1 MAKQTSFFS
10 SISRLY
16 PHVRPIIPRLVMGLL
31 CALLASV
38 VALTI
43 PQVLRVLVN
52 ESLEPGG
59 SADAVWTASLVILGL
74 GIAEAGLVA
83 LRRQFVINPATTVET
98 RMRVSLYGHLQ
109 DLTVSFHDRWGSGQ
123 LLSRAMTDLNF
134 LRRWMA
140 FGAIM
145 LVVTTLTVVI
155 GVVVMFAM
163 SWQLALIFLA
173 AAVPIMIYGF
183 RFRTRFSKV
192 ARRSQDQAGDLATT
206 VEESVHGIR
215 VLKAFGRSRE
225 ALENFNEQAE
235 ELRQTEIA
243 KAKHLATFSLV
254 VTLLPE
260 LALGAGL
267 VVGIMLASTG
277 ELSIGALVAFFATAA
292 VIAAPVEF
300 CGMLLAMALTAKTAV
315 DRHFE
320 VMDSVNTITSPD
332 QPRRPAELK
341 GALSFNNATFAYED
355 APDKP
360 ILKDIS
366 LDIRPGE
373 TMALVGITGS
383 GKSALLQLVPRLYD
397 VTAGSITI
405 DGVDLREFSVED
417 LRTVVAVAFEDTTL
431 FSSSVRDNVLL
442 GAPAGLPAEAP
453 RGGPRGGARRR
464 PGPLRLLPPGRAGHP
479 DRRGGAQPLR
489 RPAAAHRPGP
499 RHRRPAQGAGPG
511 RSAVR
516 PGRPHRGTR
525 RDRLREVLA
534 DTTTLI
540 VAHRPSTVALA
551 DRVALLEDGRIT
563 AVGTH
568 AELLA
573 AEPPLPLR
581 DRQPRPGTA
590 GPGLRTA
597 GLRTVRPQ
605 RRGGFPMSSATFG
618 TANEDNAHLSKSES
632 KTVRR
637 RSLALLRLPD
647 PPGPPAVLADHR
659 RRRAVPGRPRR
670 RAGADRL
677 RHRPRPAGPERRRQ
691 PPAGAHRRR
700 LPGRRRRHGRASPP
714 CT

>member
-1 MAKQTSFFS
+1 
-10 SISRLY
+10 
-16 PHVRPIIPRLVMGLL
+16 
-31 CALLASV
+31 
-38 VALTI
+38 
-43 PQVLRVLVN
+43 
-52 ESLEPGG
+52 
-59 SADAVWTASLVILGL
+59 
-74 GIAEAGLVA
+74 VA

-98 RMRVSLYGHLQ
+98 RMRVSLYSHLQ

-155 GVVVMFAM
+155 GVVVMFTM

-183 RFRTRFSKV
+183 RFRTRYSKV

-243 KAKHLATFSLV
+243 KARHLAVFSLV

-267 VVGIMLASTG
+267 VVGVLLASTG

-300 CGMLLAMALTAKTAV
+300 CGMLLAMALTAKSAV

-320 VMDSVNTITSPD
+320 VMDAVNTITSPEN
-332 QPRRPAELK
+332 PRRPAELR
-341 GALSFNNATFAYED
+341 GVLSFRHAAFAFED
-355 APDKP
+355 AADKP
-360 ILKDIS
+360 ILKDIT
-366 LDIRPGE
+366 LDISPGE

-383 GKSALLQLVPRLYD
+383 GKSALLQLVPRLYE

-405 DGVDLREFSVED
+405 DGVDLRDFDVAE

-442 GAPAGLPAEAP
+442 GAPGGTSHADREQALNEALDVAQAHFVYSLPDGVDTLIGDEGLSLS
-453 RGGPRGGARRR
+453 GGQRQRIALARAIAAR
-464 PGPLRLLPPGRAGHP
+464 PKVLVLDDPL
-479 DRRGGAQPLR
+479 
-489 RPAAAHRPGP
+489 
-499 RHRRPAQGAGPG
+499 
-511 RSAVR
+511 SALDVNTEELVE
-516 PGRPHRGTR
+516 H
-525 RDRLREVLA
+525 RLREVLA

-568 AELLA
+568 AQLLSQNSHYRYVIA
-573 AEPPLPLR
+573 SLDPEPRDLDSEMSVEAEEISR
-581 DRQPRPGTA
+581 
-590 GPGLRTA
+590 
-597 GLRTVRPQ
+597 
-605 RRGGFPMSSATFG
+605 
-618 TANEDNAHLSKSES
+618 
-632 KTVRR
+632 
-637 RSLALLRLPD
+637 
-647 PPGPPAVLADHR
+647 
-659 RRRAVPGRPRR
+659 
-670 RAGADRL
+670 
-677 RHRPRPAGPERRRQ
+677 
-691 PPAGAHRRR
+691 
-700 LPGRRRRHGRASPP
+700 
-714 CT
+714 

>member
-1 MAKQTSFFS
+1 MAKQTPFFT

-16 PHVRPIIPRLVMGLL
+16 PHVRPIMPRLVMGLVS
-31 CALLASV
+31 ALMASI
-38 VALTI
+38 VALAI
-43 PQVLRVLVN
+43 PQVLRVLIN
-52 ESLEPGG
+52 DWLRPGG
-59 SADAVWTASLVILGL
+59 SSQAVWIASGVILVL

-98 RMRVSLYGHLQ
+98 RMRVSLYDHLQ

-235 ELRQTEIA
+235 ELRQTEIV
-243 KAKHLATFSLV
+243 KAKHLAAFSLV

-267 VVGIMLASTG
+267 VVGIMLAAGG
-277 ELSIGALVAFFATAA
+277 ELSIGSLVAFFATAA
-292 VIAAPVEF
+292 VIATPVEF

-320 VMDSVNTITSPD
+320 VMDSVNTITSPP

-341 GALSFNNATFAYED
+341 GALAFRHATFAFED

-360 ILKDIS
+360 ILKDIC

-383 GKSALLQLVPRLYD
+383 GKSALLQLVPRLFEA
-397 VTAGSITI
+397 TAGSVTI
-405 DGVDLREFSVED
+405 DGVDLRDFSVEE
-417 LRTVVAVAFEDTTL
+417 LRTVVSVAFEDTTL

-442 GAPAGLPAEAP
+442 GVRDEESQERREEILAEALDTAQAHFAYSLP
-453 RGGPRGGARRR
+453 EGLDTLIGEEGLSLSGGQRQRIALARAVAAR
-464 PGPLRLLPPGRAGHP
+464 PKVLVLDDPL
-479 DRRGGAQPLR
+479 
-489 RPAAAHRPGP
+489 
-499 RHRRPAQGAGPG
+499 
-511 RSAVR
+511 SALDVN
-516 PGRPHRGTR
+516 TEELVEA
-525 RDRLREVLA
+525 RLREVLA
-534 DTTTLI
+534 DTTTLL

-568 AELLA
+568 TELLA
-573 AEPPLPLR
+573 ENSHYRYVIASLDPEPRDLDSELSALEAEEVSR
-581 DRQPRPGTA
+581 
-590 GPGLRTA
+590 
-597 GLRTVRPQ
+597 
-605 RRGGFPMSSATFG
+605 
-618 TANEDNAHLSKSES
+618 
-632 KTVRR
+632 
-637 RSLALLRLPD
+637 
-647 PPGPPAVLADHR
+647 
-659 RRRAVPGRPRR
+659 
-670 RAGADRL
+670 
-677 RHRPRPAGPERRRQ
+677 
-691 PPAGAHRRR
+691 
-700 LPGRRRRHGRASPP
+700 
-714 CT
+714 

>member
-1 MAKQTSFFS
+1 
-10 SISRLY
+10 
-16 PHVRPIIPRLVMGLL
+16 MGLL

-43 PQVLRVLVN
+43 PQVLRVLIN
-52 ESLEPGG
+52 DSLRHG
-59 SADAVWTASLVILGL
+59 ATAAAVWSSAGVILAL
-74 GIAEAGLVA
+74 GIAEAALVA
-83 LRRQFVINPATTVET
+83 LRRTFVINPATTVET
-98 RMRVSLYGHLQ
+98 RMRVSLYAHLQ

-155 GVVVMFAM
+155 GVVVMFTM

-173 AAVPIMIYGF
+173 AAVPIMAYGF

-225 ALENFNEQAE
+225 ALETFNGQAE

-243 KAKHLATFSLV
+243 KAKHQATFSMV

-260 LALGAGL
+260 LGLGAGL
-267 VVGIMLASTG
+267 VAGIMLVADGQLT
-277 ELSIGALVAFFATAA
+277 IGALVAFFATAA

-300 CGMLLAMALTAKTAV
+300 SGMLLAMALTAKSAL

-320 VMDSVNTITSPD
+320 VMDSQNTITSPAA
-332 QPRRPAELK
+332 PRRPAELR
-341 GALSFNNATFAYED
+341 GALNFNDVTFAFDD

-360 ILKDIS
+360 ILRDIR

-397 VTAGSITI
+397 VTEGSITI
-405 DGVDLREFSVED
+405 DGVDLRAFSVEE
-417 LRTVVAVAFEDTTL
+417 LRTVVGVAFEDTTL

-442 GAPAGLPAEAP
+442 GA
-453 RGGPRGGARRR
+453 RT
-464 PGPLRLLPPGRAGHP
+464 
-479 DRRGGAQPLR
+479 
-489 RPAAAHRPGP
+489 AAVQTTTAVP
-499 RHRRPAQGAGPG
+499 GAGEDPG
-511 RSAVR
+511 DGLEQILEEALDTAQAHFAYSLPDGLDTLIGEEGLSLSGGQRQRIALARAIAAKPTVLVLDDPLSALDVNTEELVER
-516 PGRPHRGTR
+516 
-525 RDRLREVLA
+525 RLREVLSG
-534 DTTTLI
+534 TTTLI

-551 DRVALLEDGRIT
+551 DRVALLEEGRIA

-573 AEPPLPLR
+573 
-581 DRQPRPGTA
+581 
-590 GPGLRTA
+590 
-597 GLRTVRPQ
+597 
-605 RRGGFPMSSATFG
+605 
-618 TANEDNAHLSKSES
+618 DNAHDRYVIASLETEPRDLDSELS
-632 KTVRR
+632 
-637 RSLALLRLPD
+637 ALED
-647 PPGPPAVLADHR
+647 E
-659 RRRAVPGRPRR
+659 
-670 RAGADRL
+670 AGEHIR
-677 RHRPRPAGPERRRQ
+677 
-691 PPAGAHRRR
+691 
-700 LPGRRRRHGRASPP
+700 
-714 CT
+714 

>member
-1 MAKQTSFFS
+1 MAKQTSFFRS
-10 SISRLY
+10 VSRLY
-16 PHVRPIIPRLVMGLL
+16 PHVRPIIPRLLLGLL
-31 CALLASV
+31 CALLASL

-52 ESLEPGG
+52 DSLQAGGATESVWI
-59 SADAVWTASLVILGL
+59 SAAVILGL

-145 LVVTTLTVVI
+145 LVVTTLTVII
-155 GVVVMFAM
+155 GIAVMFSM

-173 AAVPIMIYGF
+173 AAAPIMAYSF

-225 ALENFNEQAE
+225 ALDNFNEQAE
-235 ELRQTEIA
+235 ELRQTEIE
-243 KAKHLATFSLV
+243 KARHQAMFSMV

-267 VVGIMLASTG
+267 VVGIMLCAGG

-300 CGMLLAMALTAKTAV
+300 SGMLLAMALTAKTAV
-315 DRHFE
+315 DRHYE
-320 VMDSVNTITSPD
+320 VMDSANTITSP
-332 QPRRPAELK
+332 PEPHRPGTLA
-341 GALSFNNATFAYED
+341 GALRFNHATFAFED

-360 ILKDIS
+360 ILKDIN
-366 LDIRPGE
+366 LEVRPGE

-383 GKSALLQLVPRLYD
+383 GKSALIQLVPRLYD
-397 VTAGSITI
+397 VTDGSISI
-405 DGVDLREFSVED
+405 DGVNLRDFAVED
-417 LRTVVAVAFEDTTL
+417 LRRIVGVAFEDTTL

-442 GAPAGLPAEAP
+442 GAEDRTEEALDEALDVAQAHFAYSLPNGVDTLIGEEGLSLSGGQRQRIALARAIAARP
-453 RGGPRGGARRR
+453 RVLVLDD
-464 PGPLRLLPPGRAGHP
+464 PL
-479 DRRGGAQPLR
+479 
-489 RPAAAHRPGP
+489 
-499 RHRRPAQGAGPG
+499 
-511 RSAVR
+511 SALDV
-516 PGRPHRGTR
+516 HTEELVET
-525 RDRLREVLA
+525 RLREVLK

-551 DRVALLEDGRIT
+551 DRVALLEEGRIT

-568 AELLA
+568 TELLA
-573 AEPPLPLR
+573 GNGHYRYVIASLDPEPRDLDSELSELEEQAEEVTR
-581 DRQPRPGTA
+581 
-590 GPGLRTA
+590 
-597 GLRTVRPQ
+597 
-605 RRGGFPMSSATFG
+605 
-618 TANEDNAHLSKSES
+618 
-632 KTVRR
+632 
-637 RSLALLRLPD
+637 
-647 PPGPPAVLADHR
+647 
-659 RRRAVPGRPRR
+659 
-670 RAGADRL
+670 
-677 RHRPRPAGPERRRQ
+677 
-691 PPAGAHRRR
+691 
-700 LPGRRRRHGRASPP
+700 
-714 CT
+714 

>member
-1 MAKQTSFFS
+1 MAKQTSFFRS
-10 SISRLY
+10 VSRLY
-16 PHVRPIIPRLVMGLL
+16 PHVKPVLPRLFMGLL

-52 ESLEPGG
+52 DSLGPG
-59 SADAVWTASLVILGL
+59 ATEAVWSSAGIILLL
-74 GIAEAGLVA
+74 GIAEAVLVA
-83 LRRQFVINPATTVET
+83 LRRTFVINPATTVET
-98 RMRVSLYGHLQ
+98 RMRVSLYSHLQ
-109 DLTVSFHDRWGSGQ
+109 DLPVSFHDRWGSGQ

-155 GVVVMFAM
+155 GVAVMFTM

-173 AAVPIMIYGF
+173 AAAPIMVYGF

-225 ALENFNEQAE
+225 ALENFSGQAE
-235 ELRQTEIA
+235 ELRRTEIA
-243 KAKHLATFSLV
+243 KARHQATFSLV

-267 VVGIMLASTG
+267 VVGILLVSSG

-300 CGMLLAMALTAKTAV
+300 SGMLLAMALTAKSAL

-320 VMDSVNTITSPD
+320 VMDAENTITSPAR
-332 QPRRPAELK
+332 PHLPAELR
-341 GALSFNNATFAYED
+341 GALCFNDVTFAFED
-355 APDKP
+355 APDQP
-360 ILKDIS
+360 VLKGVN
-366 LDIRPGE
+366 LEIRPGE

-397 VTAGSITI
+397 VTEGSITI
-405 DGVDLREFSVED
+405 DGVDLRGFSVGE
-417 LRTVVAVAFEDTTL
+417 LRSVVGVAFEDTTL

-442 GAPAGLPAEAP
+442 GARSGRETTDGEPDAVLAEALDTAQAHFAYSLPDGLDTLIGDEGLSLSGGQRQRIALARAIAAKP
-453 RGGPRGGARRR
+453 RVLVLDD
-464 PGPLRLLPPGRAGHP
+464 PLSALDVSTEERVESR
-479 DRRGGAQPLR
+479 LR
-489 RPAAAHRPGP
+489 R
-499 RHRRPAQGAGPG
+499 
-511 RSAVR
+511 
-516 PGRPHRGTR
+516 
-525 RDRLREVLA
+525 VLA
-534 DTTTLI
+534 GTTTLI

-551 DRVALLEDGRIT
+551 DRVALLEEGRIA

-573 AEPPLPLR
+573 ASAHYRYVIASLGTEPR
-581 DRQPRPGTA
+581 DLDTE
-590 GPGLRTA
+590 L
-597 GLRTVRPQ
+597 
-605 RRGGFPMSSATFG
+605 SAL
-618 TANEDNAHLSKSES
+618 EDDAEEII
-632 KTVRR
+632 R
-637 RSLALLRLPD
+637 
-647 PPGPPAVLADHR
+647 
-659 RRRAVPGRPRR
+659 
-670 RAGADRL
+670 
-677 RHRPRPAGPERRRQ
+677 
-691 PPAGAHRRR
+691 
-700 LPGRRRRHGRASPP
+700 
-714 CT
+714 

>member
-38 VALTI
+38 VALTT
-43 PQVLRVLVN
+43 PQVLRVLIN
-52 ESLEPGG
+52 QSLQPGG
-59 SADAVWTASLVILGL
+59 SADAVWIASLIILGL

-155 GVVVMFAM
+155 GVVVMFTM

-225 ALENFNEQAE
+225 ALEHFNEQAE

-267 VVGIMLASTG
+267 VVGVMLASTG

-292 VIAAPVEF
+292 VIATPVEF

-320 VMDSVNTITSPD
+320 VMDSVNTITSPG
-332 QPRRPAELK
+332 QARRPAELK
-341 GALSFNNATFAYED
+341 GALSFNAATFAYED
-355 APDKP
+355 APDKR
-360 ILKDIS
+360 ILKDIN

-383 GKSALLQLVPRLYD
+383 GKSALLQLVPRLYE
-397 VTAGSITI
+397 VTDGSITI
-405 DGVDLREFSVED
+405 DGVDLREFSVEE

-431 FSSSVRDNVLL
+431 FSSSVRDNVML
-442 GAPAGLPAEAP
+442 GAPAGLPAERREEALEEALDVAQAHFAYSLPNGLDTLIGEEGLSLSGGQRQRIALARAIAARP
-453 RGGPRGGARRR
+453 RVLVLDD
-464 PGPLRLLPPGRAGHP
+464 PL
-479 DRRGGAQPLR
+479 
-489 RPAAAHRPGP
+489 
-499 RHRRPAQGAGPG
+499 
-511 RSAVR
+511 SALDV
-516 PGRPHRGTR
+516 HTEELVET
-525 RDRLREVLA
+525 RLREVLS

-568 AELLA
+568 TELLA
-573 AEPPLPLR
+573 ENRHYRYVIASLDPEPRDLDSDLLDSDLSGLNAEEVSR
-581 DRQPRPGTA
+581 
-590 GPGLRTA
+590 
-597 GLRTVRPQ
+597 
-605 RRGGFPMSSATFG
+605 
-618 TANEDNAHLSKSES
+618 
-632 KTVRR
+632 
-637 RSLALLRLPD
+637 
-647 PPGPPAVLADHR
+647 
-659 RRRAVPGRPRR
+659 
-670 RAGADRL
+670 
-677 RHRPRPAGPERRRQ
+677 
-691 PPAGAHRRR
+691 
-700 LPGRRRRHGRASPP
+700 
-714 CT
+714 

>member
-1 MAKQTSFFS
+1 MAKQTPFFT

-16 PHVRPIIPRLVMGLL
+16 PHVKPIIPRLFMGLL
-31 CALLASV
+31 CALFASV
-38 VALTI
+38 VALAI
-43 PQVLRVLVN
+43 PQVLRVLIN
-52 ESLEPGG
+52 NSLQPGG
-59 SADAVWTASLVILGL
+59 ATDAVWIASLIILGL

-155 GVVVMFAM
+155 GVVVMFSM

-243 KAKHLATFSLV
+243 KAKHLATFSMV

-267 VVGIMLASTG
+267 VVGVTLAAG
-277 ELSIGALVAFFATAA
+277 GQLSIGSLVAFVATAA

-300 CGMLLAMALTAKTAV
+300 CGMLLAMALTAKTAI

-320 VMDSVNTITSPD
+320 VMDAANTITSPE
-332 QPRRPAELK
+332 QPRHPAELK
-341 GALSFNNATFAYED
+341 GALSFNSATFAFED

-360 ILKDIS
+360 ILKDVN
-366 LDIRPGE
+366 LAIRPGE

-397 VTAGSITI
+397 VTEGSVTI
-405 DGVDLREFSVED
+405 DGVDLREFSVEE
-417 LRTVVAVAFEDTTL
+417 LRTVVGVAFEDTTL
-431 FSSSVRDNVLL
+431 FSNSVRDNVLL
-442 GAPAGLPAEAP
+442 GAPERSQEALEEALEVAQAQFAYSLPEGLETLIGEEGLSLSGGQRQRIALARAIAAKPKVLVLDDPLSALDVHTEELVEA
-453 RGGPRGGARRR
+453 
-464 PGPLRLLPPGRAGHP
+464 
-479 DRRGGAQPLR
+479 
-489 RPAAAHRPGP
+489 
-499 RHRRPAQGAGPG
+499 
-511 RSAVR
+511 
-516 PGRPHRGTR
+516 
-525 RDRLREVLA
+525 RLREVLA

-551 DRVALLEDGRIT
+551 DRVALLEEGRIA

-573 AEPPLPLR
+573 QNGHYRYVIASLETEPR
-581 DRQPRPGTA
+581 D
-590 GPGLRTA
+590 LDSE
-597 GLRTVRPQ
+597 L
-605 RRGGFPMSSATFG
+605 SAL
-618 TANEDNAHLSKSES
+618 EDESEEIS
-632 KTVRR
+632 R
-637 RSLALLRLPD
+637 
-647 PPGPPAVLADHR
+647 
-659 RRRAVPGRPRR
+659 
-670 RAGADRL
+670 
-677 RHRPRPAGPERRRQ
+677 
-691 PPAGAHRRR
+691 
-700 LPGRRRRHGRASPP
+700 
-714 CT
+714 

>member
-1 MAKQTSFFS
+1 MAKQQTPFFT

-16 PHVRPIIPRLVMGLL
+16 PHVKPIIPRLIMGLL
-31 CALLASV
+31 CALLASI
-38 VALTI
+38 VALAI

-52 ESLEPGG
+52 DSLRPGG
-59 SADAVWTASLVILGL
+59 ATDAVLTASLIILGL
-74 GIAEAGLVA
+74 GVAEAGLVA

-155 GVVVMFAM
+155 GVAVMFSM

-173 AAVPIMIYGF
+173 AAVPIMVYGF

-243 KAKHLATFSLV
+243 KAKHLATFSMV

-267 VVGIMLASTG
+267 VVGIMLAADG
-277 ELSIGALVAFFATAA
+277 QLSIGALVAFFATAA

-300 CGMLLAMALTAKTAV
+300 CGMLLAMALTAKTAI

-320 VMDSVNTITSPD
+320 VMDAANTITSPE
-332 QPRRPAELK
+332 QPRNPAQLT
-341 GALSFNNATFAYED
+341 GALSFNAATFAFED

-360 ILKDIS
+360 ILKDVS
-366 LDIRPGE
+366 LQIRPGE

-405 DGVDLREFSVED
+405 DGVDLREFSVEE
-417 LRTVVAVAFEDTTL
+417 LRTVVGVAFEDTTL
-431 FSSSVRDNVLL
+431 FSNSVRDNVLL
-442 GAPAGLPAEAP
+442 GARERSQEALEEALDVAQAHFVYSLPDGLETLIGEEGLSLS
-453 RGGPRGGARRR
+453 GGQRQRIALARAIAAK
-464 PGPLRLLPPGRAGHP
+464 PKVLVLDDPL
-479 DRRGGAQPLR
+479 
-489 RPAAAHRPGP
+489 
-499 RHRRPAQGAGPG
+499 
-511 RSAVR
+511 SALDVN
-516 PGRPHRGTR
+516 TEELVET
-525 RDRLREVLA
+525 RLREVLA

-551 DRVALLEDGRIT
+551 DRVALLEEGRIA

-568 AELLA
+568 TELLA
-573 AEPPLPLR
+573 HNEHYRYVIASLETEPR
-581 DRQPRPGTA
+581 D
-590 GPGLRTA
+590 LDSE
-597 GLRTVRPQ
+597 L
-605 RRGGFPMSSATFG
+605 SDLSEL
-618 TANEDNAHLSKSES
+618 EDESEEIS
-632 KTVRR
+632 R
-637 RSLALLRLPD
+637 
-647 PPGPPAVLADHR
+647 
-659 RRRAVPGRPRR
+659 
-670 RAGADRL
+670 
-677 RHRPRPAGPERRRQ
+677 
-691 PPAGAHRRR
+691 
-700 LPGRRRRHGRASPP
+700 
-714 CT
+714 

>member
-1 MAKQTSFFS
+1 MAKQSSFFT

-16 PHVRPIIPRLVMGLL
+16 PHVRPILPRLVMGLL

-38 VALTI
+38 MALAI

-52 ESLEPGG
+52 ESLTPGG
-59 SADAVWTASLVILGL
+59 SAEAVWTASLLILVL

-155 GVVVMFAM
+155 GVAVMFAM

-267 VVGIMLASTG
+267 VVGILLASTDQ
-277 ELSIGALVAFFATAA
+277 LSIGSLVAFFATAA
-292 VIAAPVEF
+292 VVAAPVEF
-300 CGMLLAMALTAKTAV
+300 CGMLLAMALTAKSAV

-320 VMDSVNTITSPD
+320 VMDAQNTITSPD
-332 QPRRPAELK
+332 QPRRPAGLK
-341 GALSFNNATFAYED
+341 GALSFRNASFAFED

-360 ILKDIS
+360 ILKNIT

-373 TMALVGITGS
+373 TMALVGITGG

-397 VTAGSITI
+397 VTGGAITI
-405 DGVDLREFSVED
+405 DGVDLREFGVED
-417 LRTVVAVAFEDTTL
+417 LRTAVAVAFEDTTL

-442 GAPAGLPAEAP
+442 GAPDAGSAEGRDAALEEALDVAQAHFAYSLPNGVDTLIGEEGLSLSGGQRQRIALARAIAAKPAVLVLDDPLSALDVNTEVLVEA
-453 RGGPRGGARRR
+453 
-464 PGPLRLLPPGRAGHP
+464 
-479 DRRGGAQPLR
+479 
-489 RPAAAHRPGP
+489 
-499 RHRRPAQGAGPG
+499 
-511 RSAVR
+511 
-516 PGRPHRGTR
+516 
-525 RDRLREVLA
+525 RLRKVLA

-551 DRVALLEDGRIT
+551 DRVALLEDGRIA

-573 AEPPLPLR
+573 QNSHYRYVIASLDPEPR
-581 DRQPRPGTA
+581 D
-590 GPGLRTA
+590 LDSE
-597 GLRTVRPQ
+597 L
-605 RRGGFPMSSATFG
+605 SAL
-618 TANEDNAHLSKSES
+618 EDQSEEIS
-632 KTVRR
+632 R
-637 RSLALLRLPD
+637 
-647 PPGPPAVLADHR
+647 
-659 RRRAVPGRPRR
+659 
-670 RAGADRL
+670 
-677 RHRPRPAGPERRRQ
+677 
-691 PPAGAHRRR
+691 
-700 LPGRRRRHGRASPP
+700 
-714 CT
+714 